1 MLEID
6 KLINMPPL
14 NLQVEKLACPDRI
27 LPLGGVS
34 GGFNV
39 FLFPVQRYALKSEL
53 IKIYLL

>member
-34 GGFNV
+34 GGFFV
-39 FLFPVQRYALKSEL
+39 FCFLCKDMH
-53 IKIYLL
+53 

>member
-27 LPLGGVS
+27 LPLGGS
-34 GGFNV
+34 EWWILR

-53 IKIYLL
+53 IKIFLL